1 AQTMSVRGTRRVGKN
16 LVYVFPGRIGEN
28 RPPAEE
34 RRSLHFTLD
43 DVKALR
49 ASALRADRVSAMV
62 EQWMH
67 ARHGTA
73 GHNILVRGV
82 EPDMRD
88 LRGVTLAAGRFV
100 GRDDQRFG
108 RRVAVL
114 GDTAR
119 KRLFGPQP
127 AGGPYIVLSGQ
138 RLEGAGRP
146 QHIRQQLAHDGPD
159 LDEQIWVPVTTLM
172 TLLDREYVD
181 QILLRPSARQYND
194 ELKREMH
201 LILNRRLHVAHDDR
215 EALSIISLVDTL
227 AAFDVAGAAIN
238 RFMVLVTL
246 TTLMIG
252 GIGGMNMMLA
262 SVNER
267 RRGIGLR

>member
-73 GHNILVRGV
+73 GHNVLVRGV

-88 LRGVTLAAGRFV
+88 LRGVTLAPGRFV

-108 RRVAVL
+108 RRVAGL

-119 KRLFGPQP
+119 KRPFGGEP
-127 AGGPYIVLSGQ
+127 AVGRGGGLWGQ
-138 RLEGAGRP
+138 RFEVAGVLK
-146 QHIRQQLAHDGPD
+146 HIGQQLAHDGPD
-159 LDEQIWVPVTTLM
+159 LDEQVWVPVTTLM
-172 TLLDREYVD
+172 TLIDREYVD
-181 QILLRPSARQYND
+181 QILLRPSARRYND
-194 ELKREMH
+194 ELKRELR

-215 EALSIISLVDTL
+215 EALSI
-227 AAFDVAGAAIN
+227 
-238 RFMVLVTL
+238 
-246 TTLMIG
+246 
-252 GIGGMNMMLA
+252 
-262 SVNER
+262 
-267 RRGIGLR
+267 